1 MIIKRD
7 GGSGC
12 RRIFNSIG
20 SWSSNRR
27 AELTD
32 QPISDESDKY
42 FILP

>member
-1 MIIKRD
+1 MMIKRD

-12 RRIFNSIG
+12 RSIFNSAG
-20 SWSSNRR
+20 SWSSIRR

-32 QPISDESDKY
+32 QPISDESDEY